1 MSLHGR
7 VAWQRFAEI
16 VDMKIYDIGCVHRQ
30 TGGLAMNTPMIGIRI
45 AIVYR
50 IGFERGSRLVNRTA
64 SYNIAVDKY
73 RMSQ

>member
-1 MSLHGR
+1 
-7 VAWQRFAEI
+7 
-16 VDMKIYDIGCVHRQ
+16 
-30 TGGLAMNTPMIGIRI
+30 MNTPMIGIRI